1 MSTLIIG
8 LGNQGEEYKK
18 TRHNAGADSVRLLA
32 KRAELEFETKPKLF
46 AEVAQG
52 KISSKVVSRKSSVI
66 VALPSI
72 YMNTSGKAVA
82 AMAKFFKIKP
92 KDIVVAHDDMDIPM
106 GDIKIVFGRGSGGHK
121 GDESVFCAL
130 KTKEFTRIRIGT
142 MTSSRSQKPG
152 KRELEDIVVKKITPT
167 EAQSLTKGL
176 RKAADALKMLAH
188 EGSEKAMN
196 EFN

>member
-8 LGNQGEEYKK
+8 LGNPGEEYKK

-32 KRAELEFETKPKLF
+32 RRAELEFEKKPKLF

-52 KISSKVVSRKSSVI
+52 KIGKSRPI
-66 VALPSI
+66 LALPSI
-72 YMNTSGKAVA
+72 YMNASGKAVA
-82 AMAKFFKIKP
+82 AVAKFFKIKP
-92 KDIVVAHDDMDIPM
+92 KNIVVAHDDMDIPI

-121 GDESVFCAL
+121 GVESVFRAL

-167 EAQSLTKGL
+167 EAQSLTKGI

>member
-8 LGNQGEEYKK
+8 LGNPGEEYKK

-32 KRAELEFETKPKLF
+32 RRAELEFEKKPKLF

-52 KISSKVVSRKSSVI
+52 KIGKSRPI
-66 VALPSI
+66 LALPSI
-72 YMNTSGKAVA
+72 YMNASGKAVA
-82 AMAKFFKIKP
+82 AVAKFFKIKP

-121 GDESVFCAL
+121 GVESVFRAL

-152 KRELEDIVVKKITPT
+152 ERELEDIVVKKITPT
-167 EAQSLTKGL
+167 EAQSLTKGI

>member
-82 AMAKFFKIKP
+82 AVAKFFKIKP
-92 KDIVVAHDDMDIPM
+92 KDIVVAHDDMDIPI

-121 GDESVFCAL
+121 GVESVFRAL
-130 KTKEFTRIRIGT
+130 KTKEFVRIRIGT

-152 KRELEDIVVKKITPT
+152 QRELENIVVKKMTPA
-167 EAQSLTKGL
+167 EAQALAKGI
-176 RKAADALKMLAH
+176 RKTADALAMLAY
-188 EGSEKAMN
+188 EGLEKAMN

>member
-52 KISSKVVSRKSSVI
+52 KISSKVVSRKSPVLL
-66 VALPSI
+66 ALPSI
-72 YMNTSGKAVA
+72 YMNTSGKAVIA
-82 AMAKFFKIKP
+82 TAKFFKIKP

-121 GDESVFCAL
+121 GVESVFRAL
-130 KTKEFTRIRIGT
+130 KTKEFARIRIGT

-152 KRELEDIVVKKITPT
+152 ERELEDIVVKKMTPAET
-167 EAQSLTKGL
+167 QALAKGI
-176 RKAADALKMLAH
+176 RRAADALETIAN
-188 EGSEKAMN
+188 EGLEKTMN

>member
-8 LGNQGEEYKK
+8 LGNPGEEYKK

-32 KRAELEFETKPKLF
+32 RRAELEFEKKPKLF

-52 KISSKVVSRKSSVI
+52 KIGKSRPI
-66 VALPSI
+66 LALPSI
-72 YMNTSGKAVA
+72 YMNASGKAVA
-82 AMAKFFKIKP
+82 AVAKFFKIKP

-121 GDESVFCAL
+121 GVESVFRAL
-130 KTKEFTRIRIGT
+130 KTKEFARIRIGT

-167 EAQSLTKGL
+167 EDQSLTKGI

>member
-8 LGNQGEEYKK
+8 LGNPGEEYKK

-32 KRAELEFETKPKLF
+32 RRAELEFEKKPKLF

-52 KISSKVVSRKSSVI
+52 KIGKSRPI
-66 VALPSI
+66 LALPSI
-72 YMNTSGKAVA
+72 YMNASGKAVA
-82 AMAKFFKIKP
+82 AVAKFFKIKP

-121 GDESVFCAL
+121 GVESVFRAL

-167 EAQSLTKGL
+167 EAQSLTKGI

>member
-8 LGNQGEEYKK
+8 LGNPGEEYKK

-32 KRAELEFETKPKLF
+32 RRAELEFEKKPKLF

-52 KISSKVVSRKSSVI
+52 KIGKSRPI
-66 VALPSI
+66 LALPSI
-72 YMNTSGKAVA
+72 YMNASGKAVA
-82 AMAKFFKIKP
+82 AVAKFFKIKP

-121 GDESVFCAL
+121 GVESVFRAL

-152 KRELEDIVVKKITPT
+152 ERELEDIVVKKMTPAET
-167 EAQSLTKGL
+167 QALARGI
-176 RKAADALKMLAH
+176 RRAADALETIAN
-188 EGSEKAMN
+188 EGLEKTMTEYN
-196 EFN
+196 K